1 MLVSLYHCIVQLQ
14 TRMSTLK
21 PFIFGGI
28 ASLTAEV
35 GKRLGLFMSLC
46 GVLLGWE
53 NGGYFSK
60 STCLFKKATEDSA
73 SGIFNSKFPPKVLDN
88 QLEKI
93 LCCALQVG
101 SQGALPG
108 KPKQYPVLLCAVS
121 TCAIQPLELLLCPV
135 YTMVEPNLGFG
146 GCLRE

>member
-35 GKRLGLFMSLC
+35 GKTWSLC

-53 NGGYFSK
+53 NGGYFSI
-60 STCLFKKATEDSA
+60 STKKPLA
-73 SGIFNSKFPPKVLDN
+73 SGIFNSKFPPKV
-88 QLEKI
+88 
-93 LCCALQVG
+93 
-101 SQGALPG
+101 
-108 KPKQYPVLLCAVS
+108 
-121 TCAIQPLELLLCPV
+121 
-135 YTMVEPNLGFG
+135 
-146 GCLRE
+146 